1 MRRKRTKRNYFEPQR
16 HPDHKRP
23 VTRREFIG
31 QGFLTGAA
39 SVAGLAGPSLCE
51 CCAKERGRFTR
62 WLYGHIFIESSCE
75 FNWPRIVH
83 QAKNG
88 APETAVQIVH
98 IRNCKPAGRA
108 YRNLALKS

>member
-39 SVAGLAGPSLCE
+39 SVAGGSVLSLFADPRAAYAALSSDLDALRGP
-51 CCAKERGRFTR
+51 
-62 WLYGHIFIESSCE
+62 
-75 FNWPRIVH
+75 
-83 QAKNG
+83 
-88 APETAVQIVH
+88 
-98 IRNCKPAGRA
+98 
-108 YRNLALKS
+108 